1 MSRGMTRRR
10 FLGVA
15 GAGLGAATLAPFLR
29 TFPRSDVVLAQSA
42 DTLTYGM
49 SLPPDTLDVTVTTS
63 TGVGRIGLHVVDPLV
78 WQVRPGEFAPGLAT
92 SWTASP
98 DATAYTFNLRD
109 DVKFQDGTPLTAEAL
124 KVTFDRIID
133 PATKSQ
139 TAFSFIG
146 PYERTEVLGRYQA
159 RVRFKHPYAAF
170 LDAASTPYLG
180 IISPTAL
187 KKYGADFGPVVFV
200 STGPYSIQSYQTGT
214 EVVIVRNI
222 NYNWASRVFKHNGPP
237 YLQRIT
243 YRIIQEQSTRL
254 ATLETGETQL
264 IDDVPT
270 TDVERLKANRNFVVL
285 EIPQAGSGW
294 SLMFN
299 QQRQPSND
307 LAVRRAIQ
315 LAVDKEGMAKAV
327 WNGVYKPA
335 CSPLTPNLF
344 GYDPET
350 CKKYA
355 RNVDQARRVLDEGGW
370 QMGPDGIRVKG
381 GQKLTLDFYFQAENI
396 KNREMAAFVQAS
408 VKPIGIDIALQ
419 SRARPAY
426 FAAVRASQHHIQF
439 WWETGT
445 DAGEILR
452 ILFHSSNAGGGT
464 NRNNYRNADMDKL
477 IEQIEGEINPQ
488 KRKELLVKAQQKV
501 MDEAIMVFLVDP
513 PSLYAHHRTL
523 SGIWMDWGGNYPY
536 FYDARVGR

>member
-1 MSRGMTRRR
+1 MASHPA
-10 FLGVA
+10 VA
-15 GAGLGAATLAPFLR
+15 
-29 TFPRSDVVLAQSA
+29 LAQGQN
-42 DTLTYGM
+42 TLTYGM

-92 SWTASP
+92 SWTVSP

-124 KVTFDRIID
+124 KVTFDRIVD
-133 PATKSQ
+133 PNTKSQ

-146 PYERTEVLGRYQA
+146 PYDRTDVLGRYQA
-159 RVRFKHPYAAF
+159 TVRFKHPYAAF
-170 LDAASTPYLG
+170 LDAVSTPYLA

-214 EVVIVRNI
+214 EVVLVRNI

-237 YLQRIT
+237 YLPRIT
-243 YRIIQEQSTRL
+243 YRIIIEQSTRL
-254 ATLETGETQL
+254 ATLETGETQF

-270 TDVERLKANRNFVVL
+270 TDVERLRGNRNYVVV
-285 EIPQAGSGW
+285 EVPQAGSGW

-299 QQRQPSND
+299 QQRPPAND

-344 GYDPET
+344 GYDPDT
-350 CKKYA
+350 CKKYT
-355 RNVDQARRVLDEGGW
+355 RNVDQARRVLDEAGW
-370 QMGPDGIRVKG
+370 QMGPDGIRTKG
-381 GQKLTLDFYFQAENI
+381 GQKLSLGFYFQAENI

-408 VKPIGIDIALQ
+408 VKPLGIDMALQ
-419 SRARPAY
+419 SLARPAY
-426 FAAVRASQHHIQF
+426 FAAVRQGLHHIQF

-445 DAGEILR
+445 DPGEILR

-477 IEQIEGEINPQ
+477 IEQIEAEVDPK
-488 KRKELLVKAQQKV
+488 KRKDLLVKAQQKV
-501 MDEAIMVFLVDP
+501 LDEAIMVFLVDP
-513 PSLYAHHRTL
+513 PSIYAYQRTL
-523 SGIWMDWGGNYPY
+523 SGVWIDWGGNYPY
-536 FYDARVGR
+536 FYDTRVVK

>member
-1 MSRGMTRRR
+1 MSQGLSRRR
-10 FLGVA
+10 FLRVA
-15 GAGLGAATLAPFLR
+15 GAGIGATALAPFLR
-29 TFPRSDVVLAQSA
+29 VAPRPDIVLAQGQ

-92 SWTASP
+92 SWTVSP

-124 KVTFDRIID
+124 KVTFDRIVD
-133 PATKSQ
+133 PNTKSQ

-146 PYERTEVLGRYQA
+146 PYDRTEVLGRYQA

-170 LDAASTPYLG
+170 LDAVSTPYLG
-180 IISPTAL
+180 IISPAAL

-214 EVVIVRNI
+214 EVVLVRNF
-222 NYNWASRVFKHNGPP
+222 NYNWASRVFKHSGPP

-243 YRIIQEQSTRL
+243 YKIVIEQSTRL
-254 ATLETGETQL
+254 ATLETGETQF

-270 TDVERLKANRNFVVL
+270 TDVERLKANRNYVVL

-299 QQRQPSND
+299 QQRSPSND

-315 LAVDKEGMAKAV
+315 LSVDKEGMAKAV

-355 RNVDQARRVLDEGGW
+355 RNVDQARRVLDEAGW
-370 QMGPDGIRVKG
+370 QMGPDGIRTKG
-381 GQKLTLDFYFQAENI
+381 GQRLTLDFYFQAENI

-408 VKPIGIDIALQ
+408 VRPIGIDIALQ

-426 FAAVRASQHHIQF
+426 FAAVRQGQHHIQF

-445 DAGEILR
+445 DAGQILR

-477 IEQIEGEINPQ
+477 IEQIEGEVNTQ
-488 KRKELLVKAQQKV
+488 KRKELLVKAQQKA

-513 PSLYAHHRTL
+513 PSIYAHQRTL

-536 FYDARVGR
+536 FYDARVTR